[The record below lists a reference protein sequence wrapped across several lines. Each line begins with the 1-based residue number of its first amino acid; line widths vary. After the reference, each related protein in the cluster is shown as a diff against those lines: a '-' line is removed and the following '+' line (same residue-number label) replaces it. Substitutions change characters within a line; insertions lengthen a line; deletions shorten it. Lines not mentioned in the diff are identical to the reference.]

1 MKRIVVLSLIL
12 VVAFA
17 VAMVACGGGHHNM
30 QRSAQFVWSAIPLFS
45 TQKPLPS
52 TASTF
57 MDKFTVNAQVNAPVA
72 LTGNYSGFCRVIV
85 PNAPVPSG
93 QKIQVVIYGMGSWG
107 ISDCRDSNTPG
118 IVPNV
123 SGAPVIGDGS
133 LTNLIVLARG
143 NGTAADSGQ
152 VNIWVVGQSQPLPI
166 TCSLGVGDSN
176 AHKSKCSIVGSVPVK
191 DGDELVATITLLP
204 VNLPNGTTQPG
215 DSYSDVRVL
224 LGKQ

>member
-1 MKRIVVLSLIL
+1 MKRIVVLSLTL

-17 VAMVACGGGHHNM
+17 VVMVACGGRHRNM
-30 QRSAQFVWSAIPLFS
+30 QSAQFVWSAIPLFS

-72 LTGNYSGFCRVIV
+72 LTGNYSGFCRVMV
-85 PNAPVPSG
+85 PNGPVPSG
-93 QKIQVVIYGMGSWG
+93 QKIQIVIYGMGSWG
-107 ISDCRDSNTPG
+107 ISDCRDSNMPG
-118 IVPNV
+118 IVPPNV

-143 NGTAADSGQ
+143 NGTAADSGK

-166 TCSLGVGDSN
+166 TCSLG
-176 AHKSKCSIVGSVPVK
+176 
-191 DGDELVATITLLP
+191 
-204 VNLPNGTTQPG
+204 
-215 DSYSDVRVL
+215 
-224 LGKQ
+224 